1 MSDMIEK
8 RTPEQIGAE
17 IRMYMDVRQ
26 RNPETGEKLKTGAAT
41 LLKNLLKRMEIGINE
56 YISRYLGR
64 TC

>member
-41 LLKNLLKRMEIGINE
+41 LLKNLLKRVAPDV
-56 YISRYLGR
+56 
-64 TC
+64 